1 MSNTKTLTKGSPAKL
16 IFLFALPLMLGNVFQ
31 QFYTITDSL
40 IVSRA
45 LGMNALSALGSGD
58 WYDYMIIT
66 IIQSAGQGF
75 AILMA
80 QQFGAGQTEK
90 LQKTIA
96 HSIYL
101 VVIISVLT
109 TLISVL
115 SLDTVIQ
122 FLNTPE
128 QIAPMTKEYL
138 FYKFLGLSMAMLLN
152 YCSAVLRAFGNSRTP
167 LLAMIMAAFV
177 NIGLDLLFVPVLGF
191 GIKGAAIATVI
202 AQGCGGMVCLMTM
215 LNLSCFHPKLSDFE
229 HEEGLNTHLL
239 QLCVPMMLQN
249 IMISAG
255 GMIVQTQVNLN
266 SISFI
271 AGYTATNK
279 LYAALELCAIAYGFA
294 MVTFIGQNSGAELY
308 GRVRRGFKDA
318 IGIAIGTALFIGA
331 VIILFRFPVTDMFL
345 TGEGESVQLA
355 GMYAR
360 RYLVVLCISLPIL
373 YVLHVVRSTLQGFGD
388 TLTPMFSGIGE
399 LAGRVGSVF
408 LLAPLIGT
416 DAFFI
421 AEVIAWIVS
430 DCVLVGKLVSSFRK
444 IPDHDLPRMAE

>member
-1 MSNTKTLTKGSPAKL
+1 MSNTKTLTKGSPARL

-40 IVSRA
+40 IVSRS

-80 QQFGAGQTEK
+80 QQFGAGQEEK

-96 HSIYL
+96 HSITL

-109 TLISVL
+109 TVISVL
-115 SLDTVIQ
+115 SLDTVIWL
-122 FLNTPE
+122 LNTPQE
-128 QIAPMTKEYL
+128 IAPMTKEYL

-152 YCSAVLRAFGNSRTP
+152 YCSAVLRAFGNSKTP
-167 LLAMIMAAFV
+167 LFAMIMAAFV
-177 NIGLDLLFVPVLGF
+177 NIGLDLLFVPVLGV
-191 GIKGAAIATVI
+191 GIKGAAVATVI
-202 AQGCGGMVCLMTM
+202 AQGCGGLVCLITM
-215 LNLSCFHPKLSDFE
+215 MQLSCFHPKKEDFAKV
-229 HEEGLNTHLL
+229 EGLDIHLL
-239 QLCVPMMLQN
+239 KLCIPMMLQN
-249 IMISAG
+249 IMISGG

-266 SISFI
+266 PISFI

-294 MVTFIGQNSGAELY
+294 MVTFIGQNTGAGLFS
-308 GRVRRGFKDA
+308 RVRKGFKDA
-318 IGIAIGTALFIGA
+318 ILIAIGTAVLIG
-331 VIILFRFPVTDMFL
+331 VTIILIRYPVTDMFL
-345 TGEGESVQLA
+345 TGESDSVVEA

-360 RYLVVLCISLPIL
+360 RYLVVLCVSLPVL
-373 YVLHVVRSTLQGFGD
+373 YVLHVARSTLQGFGD

-408 LLAPLIGT
+408 LLTHFIGT
-416 DAFFI
+416 DAFFV

-430 DCVLVGKLVSSFRK
+430 DCVLVGKLQRSFHK
-444 IPDHDLPRMAE
+444 LPKEDHHEVK

>member
-40 IVSRA
+40 IVSRS

-80 QQFGAGQTEK
+80 QQFGAGQIEK

-101 VVIISVLT
+101 VVIISTLT

-115 SLDTVIQ
+115 SLDTVIR

-138 FYKFLGLSMAMLLN
+138 FYKFFGLSMAMLLN

-202 AQGCGGMVCLMTM
+202 AQGCGGLVCLFTM
-215 LNLSCFHPKLSDFE
+215 LNLSCFHPKLSDFKT
-229 HEEGLNTHLL
+229 EEGLNTHLL
-239 QLCVPMMLQN
+239 QLCIPMMLQN

-294 MVTFIGQNSGAELY
+294 MVTYIGQNSGAELY
-308 GRVRRGFKDA
+308 GRVRKGFKDA
-318 IGIAIGTALFIGA
+318 IGIAIGTGI
-331 VIILFRFPVTDMFL
+331 VIILFRYPVTDMFL
-345 TGEGESVQLA
+345 TGESDSVQLA

-360 RYLVVLCISLPIL
+360 RYLVVLCVSLPIL

-388 TLTPMFSGIGE
+388 TVTPMFSGIGE

-408 LLAPLIGT
+408 LLTPVIGT

-430 DCVLVGKLVSSFRK
+430 DCVLVGKLVRSFRK
-444 IPDHDLPRMAE
+444 IPDHDIPHPVQ